1 MNSLIHSLL
10 HQPPLWLT
18 RTSVNC
24 STLLALLRPL
34 HLRGSKAKRM
44 PMMSF
49 GDRKNDPRL
58 LITLILSPPYA
69 IESYR
74 CLDIFCPHITLS
86 QMKFRKPRN
95 DEKKTKKK
103 CVLHIYVCLCVIV
116 YIYIY
121 ACMYILFIFPLIS
134 LCYFF
139 FSQWRDQSK
148 ADLTKAKEKE
158 HSEKDK
164 VRDRIFWRLPLGR
177 SMWVHYTN
185 SHEQPWSK
193 LSPIIR
199 FTVCCS
205 SIVSRPRQGAAHG
218 C

>member
-121 ACMYILFIFPLIS
+121 MPVCIYYLYFLSFLYSI
-134 LCYFF
+134 FF
-139 FSQWRDQSK
+139 FHNEGINQRPTWQRQRK
-148 ADLTKAKEKE
+148 K
-158 HSEKDK
+158 
-164 VRDRIFWRLPLGR
+164 
-177 SMWVHYTN
+177 
-185 SHEQPWSK
+185 
-193 LSPIIR
+193 
-199 FTVCCS
+199 
-205 SIVSRPRQGAAHG
+205 SIPKKIK
-218 C
+218 